1 MSPLQSNDCRDRF
14 LLGINVDRAATA
26 VLAKELEE
34 RSMKRHL
41 VILMVLMLAL
51 SGGCNSW
58 GKVAPKGTVRNAIVE
73 ADVKKNLIAN
83 GLTGLGVEVYE
94 DGTAYLDGQVK
105 SRSDRAKARHEAL
118 KVWGVKRVV
127 NKITVQ

>member
-1 MSPLQSNDCRDRF
+1 MKKH
-14 LLGINVDRAATA
+14 LL
-26 VLAKELEE
+26 
-34 RSMKRHL
+34 
-41 VILMVLMLAL
+41 ILMVLVMAL

-73 ADVKKNLIAN
+73 ADVKKNLIAD

-105 SRSDRAKARHEAL
+105 SRSDRSKARQDAL

-127 NKITVQ
+127 NQITIQ